1 MTDEIREKEVALDDA
16 ELEDVAGGKR
26 IERVEGVIATG
37 DDEATTSGVGS
48 SFGGHVGG
56 VIATG
61 GVGEVII
68 NGGTGASFGG
78 SGNVGSR

>member
-1 MTDEIREKEVALDDA
+1 MIREKEVALDDA

-26 IERVEGVIATG
+26 IERVEGVIVTG
-37 DDEATTSGVGS
+37 DEA
-48 SFGGHVGG
+48 
-56 VIATG
+56 IANR

>member
-1 MTDEIREKEVALDDA
+1 MTDVIREKEVALDDA

-37 DDEATTSGVGS
+37 D
-48 SFGGHVGG
+48 
-56 VIATG
+56 
-61 GVGEVII
+61 EVII

>member
-16 ELEDVAGGKR
+16 ELEDVAGG
-26 IERVEGVIATG
+26 IIVRVEGVIATG
-37 DDEATTSGVGS
+37 DEAITNR
-48 SFGGHVGG
+48 
-56 VIATG
+56 

>member
-16 ELEDVAGGKR
+16 ELEDVAGGK
-26 IERVEGVIATG
+26 IIVRVEGVIATG
-37 DDEATTSGVGS
+37 DEAITNR
-48 SFGGHVGG
+48 
-56 VIATG
+56 

>member
-16 ELEDVAGGKR
+16 ELEDVAGGKIIVR
-26 IERVEGVIATG
+26 VEGVIVRVEGVIATG
-37 DDEATTSGVGS
+37 DEAITNR
-48 SFGGHVGG
+48 
-56 VIATG
+56 
-61 GVGEVII
+61 GVGEVIT

>member
-1 MTDEIREKEVALDDA
+1 MADEIREKEVALDDA
-16 ELEDVAGGKR
+16 ELEDVAGGK
-26 IERVEGVIATG
+26 IIVRVEGVIATG
-37 DDEATTSGVGS
+37 DEAITNR
-48 SFGGHVGG
+48 
-56 VIATG
+56 

>member
-16 ELEDVAGGKR
+16 ELEDVAGGK
-26 IERVEGVIATG
+26 IIVRVEGVIATG
-37 DDEATTSGVGS
+37 DEAITNR
-48 SFGGHVGG
+48 
-56 VIATG
+56 
-61 GVGEVII
+61 GVGEVIT

>member
-16 ELEDVAGGKR
+16 EFEDVAGGKR
-26 IERVEGVIATG
+26 IERVERVIATG
-37 DDEATTSGVGS
+37 DEA
-48 SFGGHVGG
+48 
-56 VIATG
+56 IANR

>member
-16 ELEDVAGGKR
+16 ELEDVAGGK
-26 IERVEGVIATG
+26 IIVRVEGVIATG
-37 DDEATTSGVGS
+37 DEAITNR
-48 SFGGHVGG
+48 
-56 VIATG
+56 

-78 SGNVGSR
+78 SGNAGSR